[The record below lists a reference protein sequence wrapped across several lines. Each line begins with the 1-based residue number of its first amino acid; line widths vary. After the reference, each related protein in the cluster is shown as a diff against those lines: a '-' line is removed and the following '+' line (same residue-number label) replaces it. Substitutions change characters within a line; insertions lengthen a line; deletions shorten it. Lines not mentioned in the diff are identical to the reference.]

1 MITSEQTSKAIGT
14 RGEILAMELLASKG
28 YAIVDQNVHIAD
40 AELDIIAQFNARLV
54 IVEVKT
60 RKYDHEDSDFAIDRQ
75 KINRLARG
83 GAAYL
88 KSKNLPLDLQI
99 DAVLIVNMPDGSYT
113 IDHLED
119 IALPPMRR
127 RR

>member
-1 MITSEQTSKAIGT
+1 MISPRQTTKAIG
-14 RGEILAMELLASKG
+14 RQGEVLAAELLASKG
-28 YAIVDQNVHIAD
+28 YAIVDNNVRLGDVEI
-40 AELDIIAQFNARLV
+40 DIIAQFNTRLI

-60 RKYDHEDSDFAIDRQ
+60 RRFDHEDPDFAIDRH
-75 KINRLARG
+75 KINRLARA

-88 KSKNLPLDLQI
+88 KSKKMPLDLQI
-99 DAVLIVNMPDGSYT
+99 DVVLVVNQPDGSYS

>member
-1 MITSEQTSKAIGT
+1 MISPSLTTRAIGN
-14 RGEILAMELLASKG
+14 RGEDLAAELLASKG
-28 YAIVDQNVHIAD
+28 YAIVDRNVRFGDVEI
-40 AELDIIAQFNARLV
+40 DIIAQFNSRLI

-60 RKYDHEDSDFAIDRQ
+60 RKHDHEDPHFALDRT
-75 KINRLARG
+75 KINRLARA
-83 GAAYL
+83 GAAYI
-88 KSKNLPLDLQI
+88 KARNIPLDLQI
-99 DAVLIVNMPDGSYT
+99 DAVLIVNMPDGTHT

>member
-1 MITSEQTSKAIGT
+1 MISSDQTTKAIGN
-14 RGEILAMELLASKG
+14 RGETLAAELLASKG
-28 YAIVDQNVHIAD
+28 YAIVDRNIRFGDVEI
-40 AELDIIAQFNARLV
+40 DIIAQFNARLI

-60 RKYDHEDSDFAIDRQ
+60 RKYDHEDPHFAIDRN
-75 KINRLARG
+75 KINRLARA
-83 GAAYL
+83 GAAFL
-88 KSKNLPLDLQI
+88 KAKNIPLDLQI

>member
-1 MITSEQTSKAIGT
+1 MIDSRQTTKAIGN
-14 RGEILAMELLASKG
+14 RGEDLAAELLASKG
-28 YAIVDQNVHIAD
+28 YAIVDRNVRFGDVEI
-40 AELDIIAQFNARLV
+40 DIIARFNSRLIV
-54 IVEVKT
+54 VEVKT
-60 RKYDHEDSDFAIDRQ
+60 RKFDHEDPDFAIDRN
-75 KINRLARG
+75 KINRLARA

-88 KSKNLPLDLQI
+88 KAKNLPLDLQI
-99 DAVLIVNMPDGSYT
+99 DAVLIVNMPDGPPA

>member
-1 MITSEQTSKAIGT
+1 MTPPVQTTRAIGS
-14 RGEILAMELLASKG
+14 RGEDLAAELLTSKG
-28 YAIVDQNVHIAD
+28 YAIVDRNVRFGDVEI
-40 AELDIIAQFNARLV
+40 DIIAQFNARLI

-60 RKYDHEDSDFAIDRQ
+60 RKYDHEDADFAIDRK
-75 KINRLARG
+75 KIYRLSRA

-99 DAVLIVNMPDGSYT
+99 DAVLIVNMPDGTHT